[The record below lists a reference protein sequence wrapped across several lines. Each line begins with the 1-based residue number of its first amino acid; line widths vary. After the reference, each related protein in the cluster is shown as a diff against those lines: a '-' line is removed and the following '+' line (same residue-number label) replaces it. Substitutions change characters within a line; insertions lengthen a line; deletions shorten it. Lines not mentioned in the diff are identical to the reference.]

1 MQSTNTHQFADA
13 FGAVSL
19 ARFAAAPASSHTFRV
34 QHDLLSRMMDMI
46 VFESHSYSSASKSEL
61 AERALEVANLQ
72 TTLRSLLETHHVL
85 ESEIV
90 HKVLGA
96 DPRQRLVAEQFER
109 EASSAMTEFDK
120 LLVLFGSPSHI
131 LAQMSEFS
139 NRAGA
144 VFARIKER
152 FKAEERD
159 LFPTFD
165 RLTAGTDT
173 AVTLLSMGN
182 EVSEA
187 VALSSPS
194 LDDDVAPSAAS
205 LEASATEDLAVA
217 LLASGHSVDGELAE
231 VSFSGEVAEAQALDA
246 PEPIPEEV
254 NPSAQPANFGEL
266 RLVGADA

>member
-13 FGAVSL
+13 FGAISL

-173 AVTLLSMGN
+173 AVTLLSMSN
-182 EVSEA
+182 EASGALSPEAAVQDDVGSLGALEA
-187 VALSSPS
+187 VTAPDEPQPIGVVVVASDGPLDLSSEEAIEP
-194 LDDDVAPSAAS
+194 AA
-205 LEASATEDLAVA
+205 
-217 LLASGHSVDGELAE
+217 
-231 VSFSGEVAEAQALDA
+231 ALD
-246 PEPIPEEV
+246 
-254 NPSAQPANFGEL
+254 SAVPGVVDADLKPQPANFGEL

>member
-1 MQSTNTHQFADA
+1 MQSINNHQFADA

-46 VFESHSYSSASKSEL
+46 VFESHSYSSASKAEL

-173 AVTLLSMGN
+173 AVTLLSMGG
-182 EVSEA
+182 EVAEA
-187 VALSSPS
+187 APP
-194 LDDDVAPSAAS
+194 VAPSISPATPDAG
-205 LEASATEDLAVA
+205 LIDPSATEALAVA
-217 LLASGHSVDGELAE
+217 LLASGDGVDGGHSELSHPGGDTEAE
-231 VSFSGEVAEAQALDA
+231 VLAAASPAHEGASPA
-246 PEPIPEEV
+246 
-254 NPSAQPANFGEL
+254 SQPVNFGEL